1 MKKMWLK
8 GAEDNTDLYVAFCGK
23 FYCSAEQELPFVI
36 SGCSWFRIFLNGMF
50 LTEGPYRYDDAHPVS
65 ETISRPVRRGENII
79 FAIVHSVGVP
89 TRMLMNTAPFFR
101 VKPRSLKSAG
111 SVPD

>member
-79 FAIVHSVGVP
+79 FCNRTQRRRSNQDADEYGS
-89 TRMLMNTAPFFR
+89 FFF
-101 VKPRSLKSAG
+101 V
-111 SVPD
+111 